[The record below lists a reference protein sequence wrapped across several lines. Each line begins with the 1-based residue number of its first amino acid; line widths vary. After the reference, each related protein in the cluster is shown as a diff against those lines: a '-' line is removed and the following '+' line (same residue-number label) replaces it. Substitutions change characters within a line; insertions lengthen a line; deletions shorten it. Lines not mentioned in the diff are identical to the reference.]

1 MDDLYNNLE
10 PKVKGISSSSSSTQN
25 MTFVSSSN
33 NNSNN
38 TNQAVNT
45 THGVS
50 TASTQVNAT
59 YSTNIDNLSDAVICA
74 FFASQPNSPQ
84 LGQECKA
91 PRNQD
96 NKNKESS
103 RRSVPVEI
111 ANSTA
116 LVSYDGLGG
125 YDWSDPVEEGPNY
138 ALMAFLSSNSGLEV
152 SNDSTCL
159 KSCLETVKLLKSQ
172 NEQLLKDLK
181 KSELM
186 VLGEI
191 TIRELWKR
199 LEKVQKEKD
208 GIQLNVDKFEHAS
221 ESLNK
226 LIDYEFVN
234 KPVVENCK
242 AKSSEEEPKVVRKC
256 NDVPIIEDWVS
267 DDEEE
272 DMSQPKIEKK
282 IVRTSIAKP
291 TEMHLTAIK
300 RIFRYLKGTINM
312 GLWMSGTRRSN
323 FWVQLNFLDIDL
335 LAGHPK
341 SRKVPPS
348 PLQKLN
354 TSPYQDAVLKSSGC
368 VLNFET
374 MDWFKQIPM
383 YCAIKDLK
391 IQTFLIEYT
400 ILKKHY
406 MDYIKLLELDDI
418 IFGSTNKELC
428 FAFEKMMHEK
438 FQMSS
443 TGELTFFLGLQVNQ
457 KKDNIFISQDK
468 YVAEILKKFGFTEV
482 KTASTPMETQKPL
495 LKDEDGIY
503 LLAWMGWD
511 ADIERRGLGKMIGSL
526 MYLTSSRPDMMC
538 AVCACARYQ
547 VNPKVSHLYAMKRI
561 FRYLKGQPKLGRW
574 YPKDSPFDL
583 VAYTDSDYDGASL
596 DRKST
601 TRGCQLL
608 RCRLISWQCKKQT
621 VDANS
626 TTEVEYVAASSCC
639 GELYLILLGKA
650 KKSVRLIVEKL
661 FGMELELILPV
672 IS

>member
-1 MDDLYNNLE
+1 MDDLYNNLKVYE

-25 MTFVSSSN
+25 MAFVSSSN

-59 YSTNIDNLSDAVICA
+59 YSTNIDNLSDAVMCA

-84 LGQECKA
+84 LGHVDYEGRRFLKNTGRKECKA

-103 RRSVPVEI
+103 RRSVHVEI

-125 YDWSDPVEEGPNY
+125 YDWSDPVKEGPNY
-138 ALMAFLSSNSGLEV
+138 ALMAFLSSNYGLEV

-186 VLGEI
+186 DLGEI
-191 TIRELWKR
+191 IIRELWKK

-208 GIQLNVDKFEHAS
+208 GIQLNVDKFEHAY

-282 IVRTSIAKP
+282 IVRTSIVKND
-291 TEMHLTAIK
+291 
-300 RIFRYLKGTINM
+300 F
-312 GLWMSGTRRSN
+312 
-323 FWVQLNFLDIDL
+323 V
-335 LAGHPK
+335 K
-341 SRKVPPS
+341 SK
-348 PLQKLN
+348 
-354 TSPYQDAVLKSSGC
+354 
-368 VLNFET
+368 
-374 MDWFKQIPM
+374 
-383 YCAIKDLK
+383 
-391 IQTFLIEYT
+391 
-400 ILKKHY
+400 
-406 MDYIKLLELDDI
+406 
-418 IFGSTNKELC
+418 
-428 FAFEKMMHEK
+428 
-438 FQMSS
+438 
-443 TGELTFFLGLQVNQ
+443 
-457 KKDNIFISQDK
+457 
-468 YVAEILKKFGFTEV
+468 
-482 KTASTPMETQKPL
+482 
-495 LKDEDGIY
+495 
-503 LLAWMGWD
+503 
-511 ADIERRGLGKMIGSL
+511 
-526 MYLTSSRPDMMC
+526 
-538 AVCACARYQ
+538 
-547 VNPKVSHLYAMKRI
+547 
-561 FRYLKGQPKLGRW
+561 
-574 YPKDSPFDL
+574 
-583 VAYTDSDYDGASL
+583 
-596 DRKST
+596 
-601 TRGCQLL
+601 
-608 RCRLISWQCKKQT
+608 
-621 VDANS
+621 
-626 TTEVEYVAASSCC
+626 
-639 GELYLILLGKA
+639 
-650 KKSVRLIVEKL
+650 
-661 FGMELELILPV
+661 
-672 IS
+672 